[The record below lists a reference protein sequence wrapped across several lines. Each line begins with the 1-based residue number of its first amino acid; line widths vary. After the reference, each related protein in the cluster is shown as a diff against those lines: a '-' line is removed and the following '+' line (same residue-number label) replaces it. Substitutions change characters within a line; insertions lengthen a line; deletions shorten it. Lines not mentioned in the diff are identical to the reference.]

1 MRSFL
6 WVLLVTIGMLS
17 SAAVARPAADL
28 GWTVYKNPRFGLQ
41 MRYPAEVFTLHRTSQ
56 ARDGDLF
63 ATADGS
69 AKLLIGA
76 FENSERHSPASYQ
89 RYIARESY
97 PGMHADYAPVGAG
110 WSVLSGTRGE
120 TMIYEK
126 VMFSCSGRVINSFAL
141 VYPIAERYLY
151 DPIVEAIEDSFQPG
165 SVGCDE
171 HAARF

>member
-1 MRSFL
+1 MRC
-6 WVLLVTIGMLS
+6 VLCLVFAIVTM
-17 SAAVARPAADL
+17 SASLARPAADF
-28 GWTVYKNPRFGLQ
+28 GWTVYENPRFGLQ
-41 MRYPAEVFTLHRTSQ
+41 MRYPAEIFTQQRSSP
-56 ARDGDLF
+56 AGDGDLF
-63 ATADGS
+63 TTSDGS

-97 PGMHADYAPVGAG
+97 PGLQTDYAPVGAG

-126 VMFSCSGRVINSFAL
+126 VMFSCSGRVINSFAM
-141 VYPIAERYLY
+141 VYPIAQRGLY